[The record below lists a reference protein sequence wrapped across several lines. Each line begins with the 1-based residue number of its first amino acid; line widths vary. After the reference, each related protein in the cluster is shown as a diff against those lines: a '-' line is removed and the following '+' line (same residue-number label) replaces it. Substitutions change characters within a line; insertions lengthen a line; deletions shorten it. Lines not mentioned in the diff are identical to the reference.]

1 MDEASEVVGVVLPS
15 GSEAAE
21 VAEPGKEPLDLPSSL
36 VPAQFSAVLGFGLD
50 AIGSVRSDQF
60 DASAIKLLI
69 ERITVVGTIPDKA
82 SGSSHGEGCLDG
94 SVDKG
99 DFMWRSRRRVHSE
112 WKTRSV

>member
-1 MDEASEVVGVVLPS
+1 MRGD
-15 GSEAAE
+15 
-21 VAEPGKEPLDLPSSL
+21 
-36 VPAQFSAVLGFGLD
+36 QLD
-50 AIGSVRSDQF
+50 ASD
-60 DASAIKLLI
+60 SKLLI

-82 SGSSHGEGCLDG
+82 SGSSYGEGCIEG